1 MYFQS
6 NMERE
11 TMDVSLEN
19 YTGYLSD
26 DCLLSIFNRLESELD
41 RIAFGLT
48 CRNWLKVR
56 NIGRKSLTFHCSFNP
71 KIDKEHAKC
80 IPKLLACS
88 PSLKRISLAGLTE
101 LPDSALNALKMS
113 GSSMRSL
120 SLYCC
125 SGITDDGLAQVAV
138 GCPNLVVV
146 ELQSCFN
153 ITDDGLESLS
163 KGCHALKS
171 LNLGSCTGITDRG
184 VSAIFSNCL
193 NICTLIITGCRRLS
207 GVGFRGCPC
216 TLHYLEAESCMLSPD
231 GLLDVVSGGGL
242 EYLNLH
248 KLGSSTG
255 LDGLGGLAFARSLRT
270 LNLRMCRYLTDDS
283 VMTIA
288 SGCPFLEEWNLA
300 VCHGVHLPGWS
311 AIRLYCNKLRV
322 LHVNRCRNICDQS
335 LVALGNGCPHLEVLH
350 INSCVKITNN
360 GLALFTISRPLVNI
374 RVDEVMSIGPSI
386 ENLFRMQ

>member
-1 MYFQS
+1 
-6 NMERE
+6 MERE

-19 YTGYLSD
+19 CICYLSD
-26 DCLLSIFNRLESELD
+26 DCLLSVFNKLESELD
-41 RIAFGLT
+41 RNAFGLT

-71 KIDKEHAKC
+71 TLDKEHAKC
-80 IPKLLACS
+80 IPKILSRS
-88 PSLKRISLAGLTE
+88 PCLERISLAGIAE
-101 LPDSALNALKMS
+101 LPDSALNALRMS
-113 GSSMRSL
+113 GSSLRSL

-125 SGITDDGLAQVAV
+125 SGITDDGLAQVAI

-153 ITDDGLESLS
+153 ITDVGLESLS

-171 LNLGSCTGITDRG
+171 LNLGSCIGISDHG
-184 VSAIFSNCL
+184 VSAVFNNCS
-193 NICTLIITGCRRLS
+193 NICTLIITGCRRVS
-207 GVGFRGCPC
+207 GVGFRGCSSMLC
-216 TLHYLEAESCMLSPD
+216 YLEAESCMLSTD

-255 LDGLGGLAFARSLRT
+255 LDGLGSLAFAKSLRI

-283 VMTIA
+283 VAAIA
-288 SGCPFLEEWNLA
+288 SGCPFLEEWNLS
-300 VCHGVHLPGWS
+300 VCPGVHLPGWS

-322 LHVNRCRNICDQS
+322 LHVNRCRNICEQS
-335 LVALGNGCPHLEVLH
+335 LLLLCDGCPRLEVLH
-350 INSCVKITNN
+350 INGCIKITHS
-360 GLALFTISRPLVNI
+360 GLALFTISRPDVNL
-374 RVDEVMSIGPSI
+374 RMDEVLSIGPSI

>member
-1 MYFQS
+1 
-6 NMERE
+6 
-11 TMDVSLEN
+11 MDVSLEN
-19 YTGYLSD
+19 FISHLSD
-26 DCLLSIFNRLESELD
+26 DCLLCIFNKLENESD
-41 RIAFGLT
+41 RNAFGLT

-71 KIDKEHAKC
+71 TIDKVHAKC
-80 IPKLLACS
+80 IPNILARS
-88 PSLKRISLAGLTE
+88 PCLNRISLAGLSE
-101 LPDSALNALKMS
+101 LPDSALNSLRMS
-113 GSSMRSL
+113 GSSLQSL
-120 SLYCC
+120 SLYYC
-125 SGITDDGLAQVAV
+125 SGMTDDDLALVAI

-153 ITDDGLESLS
+153 ITDAGLKSLS

-171 LNLGSCTGITDRG
+171 LNLGSCMGISDRG
-184 VSAIFSNCL
+184 VSAIFSNCS
-193 NICTLIITGCRRLS
+193 NICTLIITGCRRVS
-207 GVGFRGCPC
+207 GVGFRGCPI
-216 TLHYLEAESCMLSPD
+216 TLRYLEAESCMLSPD
-231 GLLDVVSGGGL
+231 GLSDVVSGGGL

-255 LDGLGGLAFARSLRT
+255 LDGLGGLAFAKSLRI

-283 VMTIA
+283 VSAIA

-300 VCHGVHLPGWS
+300 ICHGVHLPGWS

-335 LVALGNGCPHLEVLH
+335 LIALGEGCPHLEVLH
-350 INSCVKITNN
+350 INGCVKITNN
-360 GLALFTISRPLVNI
+360 GLAFFNISRPQVNL

-386 ENLFRMQ
+386 ENLFRVQ